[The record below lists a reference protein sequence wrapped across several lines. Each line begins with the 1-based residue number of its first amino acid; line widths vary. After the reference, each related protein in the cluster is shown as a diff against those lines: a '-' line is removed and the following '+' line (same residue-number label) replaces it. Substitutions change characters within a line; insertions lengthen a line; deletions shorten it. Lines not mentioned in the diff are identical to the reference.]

1 MATLKF
7 GKYTVETSNT
17 DKVFFPDQK
26 ITKGD
31 VIEYYHKIADSM
43 LPYLKN
49 RPLAMQRF
57 PDGLDGE
64 SFFQKDISDY
74 FPGWI
79 DRMKIR
85 KEDGSVTHVVCNNTA
100 TLVYLANQ
108 ACLTPHIWLS
118 RVDKLDYPDR
128 LVFDLDPPSDD
139 FASVRDAA
147 QLALELFDELK
158 LSVFVQTTGSRG
170 VHLVVP
176 LAAGEKFD
184 AVRDFAQKAAQF
196 LVDDHGDSL
205 TVEQR
210 KDKRGNR
217 VFIDTN
223 RNAYGQLMV
232 APYSVRAR
240 KGAPVATPIER
251 EELGNSDLTSQ
262 SYTLKNIFRRLGQR
276 DDPWSGMARSAQSLK
291 DARRKLEKMT
301 SK

>member
-17 DKVFFPDQK
+17 DKVFFPDEK

-184 AVRDFAQKAAQF
+184 AVRDFAQKAAQS

-291 DARRKLEKMT
+291 DARRKLEKMM